1 MLCIWNVI
9 FQRSTKW
16 IVALPR
22 LVPLSDNTPHPLLLH
37 HLHLSPLP
45 CLSNIPPTHLSL
57 TTLGGEFAF
66 VALGIAERGGLLDP
80 NLSKI
85 LMTTVA
91 LSMAATP
98 ALAEL
103 GQYIA
108 DKVWILSNPFSN
120 TISHTLFDPSSLTPS
135 LTLLTPSLYHPP

>member
-1 MLCIWNVI
+1 ML
-9 FQRSTKW
+9 
-16 IVALPR
+16 
-22 LVPLSDNTPHPLLLH
+22 LSQ
-37 HLHLSPLP
+37 
-45 CLSNIPPTHLSL
+45 
-57 TTLGGEFAF
+57 GGEFAF
-66 VALGIAERGGLLDP
+66 VALGIAERGGLVDE

-108 DKVWILSNPFSN
+108 DKVGKLLYIY
-120 TISHTLFDPSSLTPS
+120 TICYSHSFIRIF
-135 LTLLTPSLYHPP
+135 